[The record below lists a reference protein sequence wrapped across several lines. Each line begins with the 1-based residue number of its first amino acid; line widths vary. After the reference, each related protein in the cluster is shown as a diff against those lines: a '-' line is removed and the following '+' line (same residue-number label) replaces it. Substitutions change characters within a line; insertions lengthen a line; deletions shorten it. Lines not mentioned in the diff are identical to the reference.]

1 VTSKKAELRVLK
13 GGAPAAPR
21 PIDDGQLLAA
31 VRAGDQ
37 RAAAAL
43 YDRARPSVDATIR
56 RLLGKGDVDHADL
69 AQQVMIELVFS
80 VDRYRGECSLNA
92 WTSIVTA
99 HAVYKHLRRRQL
111 ERTIFDR
118 SFAGDEVPAAHHP
131 DRDADSRQTAARISK
146 HLEALDPGKA
156 WAFVLHDVHGYDL
169 RETAAIMEVSVAAAQ
184 TRLSRGRRELQQ
196 RILADREL
204 SELHGRGEERPR

>member
-1 VTSKKAELRVLK
+1 MELRVLK
-13 GGAPAAPR
+13 GGGSDAPPF
-21 PIDDGQLLAA
+21 DDGQLLAA

-37 RAAAAL
+37 RAASAL
-43 YDRARPSVDATIR
+43 YDRARPNVDGTIR

-69 AQQVMIELVFS
+69 AQQAMIELVFS

-99 HAVYKHLRRRQL
+99 HVVYKHLRRRQL

-118 SFAGDEVPAAHHP
+118 SFAGDEAPSAHHP
-131 DRDADSRQTAARISK
+131 DRDTDARHLARRIAK
-146 HLEALDPGKA
+146 HLEAIDPAKA

-184 TRLSRGRRELQQ
+184 TRLSRGRRELHE
-196 RILADREL
+196 RIGEDGELADLRRREK
-204 SELHGRGEERPR
+204 GER

>member
-1 VTSKKAELRVLK
+1 VTSKKLELRVLK
-13 GGAPAAPR
+13 GGGTSPAPS
-21 PIDDGQLLAA
+21 IDDGQLLAA

-56 RLLGKGDVDHADL
+56 RLLGKGDMDHADL

-99 HAVYKHLRRRQL
+99 HVVYKHLRRRQL

-118 SFAGDEVPAAHHP
+118 SFAGDELPVAHHP
-131 DRDADSRQTAARISK
+131 DRDTDARHMAARITR
-146 HLEALDPGKA
+146 HLEAIDPAKA

-169 RETAAIMEVSVAAAQ
+169 RETAAILEISVAAAQ
-184 TRLSRGRRELQQ
+184 TRLSRGRRELHE
-196 RILADREL
+196 RIEGDREL
-204 SELHGRGEERPR
+204 DELRRRSGERAR

>member
-1 VTSKKAELRVLK
+1 VTSKKLELRVLK
-13 GGAPAAPR
+13 GGGSAPVP

-43 YDRARPSVDATIR
+43 YDRVRPSVDATIR

-118 SFAGDEVPAAHHP
+118 SFAGDEVPAPHHP
-131 DRDADSRQTAARISK
+131 DRETDARHTAGRITK
-146 HLEALDPGKA
+146 HLEAIDPAKA

-184 TRLSRGRRELQQ
+184 TRLSRGRRELHE
-196 RILADREL
+196 RIAADREL
-204 SELHGRGEERPR
+204 DHLRHRSGDGER

>member
-1 VTSKKAELRVLK
+1 VVTSKKVEVRVLT
-13 GGAPAAPR
+13 GGAPAPAP

-43 YDRARPSVDATIR
+43 YDRVRPTIDATLR

-99 HAVYKHLRRRQL
+99 HVVYKHLRRRQL

-118 SFAGDEVPAAHHP
+118 SFTGD
-131 DRDADSRQTAARISK
+131 
-146 HLEALDPGKA
+146 
-156 WAFVLHDVHGYDL
+156 DL
-169 RETAAIMEVSVAAAQ
+169 
-184 TRLSRGRRELQQ
+184 
-196 RILADREL
+196 
-204 SELHGRGEERPR
+204 P

>member
-1 VTSKKAELRVLK
+1 VTSRKPELRVLK
-13 GGAPAAPR
+13 GGGPAATP

-43 YDRARPSVDATIR
+43 YDRVRPAVDGTIR
-56 RLLGKGDVDHADL
+56 RLLGRGDVDHADL

-99 HAVYKHLRRRQL
+99 HVVYKHLRRRQL

-118 SFAGDEVPAAHHP
+118 SFAGDEVPTAYHP
-131 DRDADSRQTAARISK
+131 DADARLQTARITR

-184 TRLSRGRRELQQ
+184 TRLSRGRRELQE

-204 SELHGRGEERPR
+204 EDLHQEGPR